1 MKTQARHPLPRS
13 SPMSSHTRPKL
24 TVGEI
29 SGLIGAL
36 PLVFS
41 TILAFLITSTWAQ
54 WKDGYYGGNSLR
66 RNAVASFGT
75 MITHLKPRQV
85 RALIKRT
92 TGESVEG
99 YCAAHQIPLQSVLV
113 SNDDGFPP
121 ARLHFVACRL
131 EQKSPVLLYFQYAR
145 ISNTWNTNR
154 MPMKKY

>member
-1 MKTQARHPLPRS
+1 
-13 SPMSSHTRPKL
+13 MSSHTRPKL

-41 TILAFLITSTWAQ
+41 TILAFLVTSTWAQ
-54 WKDGYYGGNSLR
+54 WKDGYYGANSLR

-85 RALIKRT
+85 RALIKHT

-99 YCAAHQIPLQSVLV
+99 YCTAHQIPLQSVLID
-113 SNDDGFPP
+113 NDDGFPP
-121 ARLHFVACRL
+121 ARLHFVGCRL

-145 ISNTWNTNR
+145 VFNT
-154 MPMKKY
+154 